1 MRRSTN
7 ISALA
12 AGGAILPSVLRAQT
26 GSGAPPHVAFVSAS
40 SQATIDPRNLQNFR
54 KGLAENGLVDGRNIR
69 MTYDFAEA
77 SAERLRDLCIRVV
90 QSDAVMVVTAGP
102 QAVRALLA
110 AGMRKPIVVAII
122 GDPVASGVV
131 ASLARPGGSVTGLSM
146 NDSELEAK
154 RLEILKEAV
163 PGLSRVVVLIET
175 TMKHGDDLP
184 EVSSAAKALGL
195 EPLVMEVSDPAGY
208 EAVFADA
215 IARGANGMAVMASPF
230 PQRQPRPA
238 DRAGAA
244 SPRLPSI
251 WEAAIF
257 VRDGGLLSYGPNF
270 PDMYRRS
277 DGIRGAHP
285 EGRQPRPNCRSSSP
299 RSSSCSPTSRPPRRS
314 ASPSRRRSSSR
325 ADEVIE

>member
-1 MRRSTN
+1 
-7 ISALA
+7 
-12 AGGAILPSVLRAQT
+12 
-26 GSGAPPHVAFVSAS
+26 
-40 SQATIDPRNLQNFR
+40 
-54 KGLAENGLVDGRNIR
+54 
-69 MTYDFAEA
+69 
-77 SAERLRDLCIRVV
+77 
-90 QSDAVMVVTAGP
+90 MVVTAGP

-110 AGMRKPIVVAII
+110 AGVRKPIVVAII

-215 IARGANGMAVMASPF
+215 IARGANGMAVMASPIF
-230 PQRQPRPA
+230 NANRARLIEPA
-238 DRAGAA
+238 LRH
-244 SPRLPSI
+244 RLPSI

-270 PDMYRRS
+270 PDM
-277 DGIRGAHP
+277 H
-285 EGRQPRPNCRSSSP
+285 
-299 RSSSCSPTSRPPRRS
+299 RRS
-314 ASPSRRRSSSR
+314 AGYVARILKGANPAELPVEQPTPFELFVNLRTAKALGLAIPPSILAR

>member
-1 MRRSTN
+1 MRRRTI

-54 KGLAENGLVDGRNIR
+54 KGLAENGLGDGRNIR

-230 PQRQPRPA
+230 LNANRARLIEPA
-238 DRAGAA
+238 LRH
-244 SPRLPSI
+244 RLPSI

-277 DGIRGAHP
+277 AGYVARILKGANP
-285 EGRQPRPNCRSSSP
+285 AELPVEQPTLFELFVNLR
-299 RSSSCSPTSRPPRRS
+299 TAKALGLTIPPS
-314 ASPSRRRSSSR
+314 ILAR

>member
-1 MRRSTN
+1 MRRRTI

-146 NDSELEAK
+146 NDGELEAK

-230 PQRQPRPA
+230 LNANRAQLIEPA
-238 DRAGAA
+238 LRH
-244 SPRLPSI
+244 RLPSI

-277 DGIRGAHP
+277 AGYVARILKGANP
-285 EGRQPRPNCRSSSP
+285 AELPVEQPTLFELFVNLR
-299 RSSSCSPTSRPPRRS
+299 TAKALGLTIPPS
-314 ASPSRRRSSSR
+314 ILAR
-325 ADEVIE
+325 ADDVIE

>member
-1 MRRSTN
+1 MKRRALV
-7 ISALA
+7 SALA
-12 AGGAILPSVLRAQT
+12 TGAASLPAMLRAQT

-54 KGLAENGLVDGRNIR
+54 KGLAENGLGDGRNIR

-77 SAERLRDLCIRVV
+77 SAERLRELCIRVV

-102 QAVRALLA
+102 QAVRTLLA

-131 ASLARPGGSVTGLSM
+131 ASLARPGGIVTGLSM
-146 NDSELEAK
+146 NDSDLEAK

-184 EVSSAAKALGL
+184 EVSSAARALGL

-230 PQRQPRPA
+230 LNANRARLIEPA
-238 DRAGAA
+238 LRH
-244 SPRLPSI
+244 RLPSI

-277 DGIRGAHP
+277 AGYVARILKGANP
-285 EGRQPRPNCRSSSP
+285 AELPVEQPTLFELFVNLR
-299 RSSSCSPTSRPPRRS
+299 TAKALGLTIPPS
-314 ASPSRRRSSSR
+314 ILAR

>member
-1 MRRSTN
+1 MRRRTI

-12 AGGAILPSVLRAQT
+12 AGGAILPAMLRAQT

-77 SAERLRDLCIRVV
+77 SAERLRELCIRMV

-146 NDSELEAK
+146 NDGELEAK

-230 PQRQPRPA
+230 LNANRARLIEPA
-238 DRAGAA
+238 LRH
-244 SPRLPSI
+244 RLPSI

-277 DGIRGAHP
+277 AGYVARILKGANP
-285 EGRQPRPNCRSSSP
+285 AELPVEQPTLFELFVNLR
-299 RSSSCSPTSRPPRRS
+299 TAKALGLTIPPS
-314 ASPSRRRSSSR
+314 ILAR